1 MEENKCNCNMF
12 DLNTELYKK
21 LYLIRTAE
29 KKIQEYYPQDKMKTP
44 MHMSMGE
51 EAIVVGICQALKK
64 EDHVFGSCR
73 SHGLY
78 LAKTGETDQ
87 FFAEMYGKVT
97 GGAKGKAGS
106 MHLSAPEMGLMGV
119 MAIVAG
125 GIPVAVGVAFANKRQ
140 KNNKIAAI
148 FFGDGAIEEGC
159 FWESLNV
166 ACLMKLPILFICED
180 NRFAKNT
187 PDIKRHGYKNISE
200 IVSKF
205 DCNVFEEE
213 STDAEVIYNLTRRA
227 IDLMS
232 ANGMPCFLH
241 LRYYRYLEH
250 VGVNEYFNEEY
261 RLREEFEKWK
271 EKDPID
277 LQRKKLLVL
286 GMAEDNIKKIE
297 KEIDDKIG
305 ISVDLADKAPFAEIS
320 EVYKDVFL

>member
-12 DLNTELYKK
+12 YLNTELYKK

-64 EDHVFGSCR
+64 EDHV
-73 SHGLY
+73 
-78 LAKTGETDQ
+78 
-87 FFAEMYGKVT
+87 
-97 GGAKGKAGS
+97 
-106 MHLSAPEMGLMGV
+106 
-119 MAIVAG
+119 
-125 GIPVAVGVAFANKRQ
+125 FANKRQ

-305 ISVDLADKAPFAEIS
+305 MSVDLADKAPFAEIS